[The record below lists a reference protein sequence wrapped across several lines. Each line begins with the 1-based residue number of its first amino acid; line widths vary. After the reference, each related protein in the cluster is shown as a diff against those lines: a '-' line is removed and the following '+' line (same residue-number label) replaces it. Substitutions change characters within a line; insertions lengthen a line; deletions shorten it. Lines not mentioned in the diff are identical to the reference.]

1 MRSWCGSGRR
11 TRRRRCRPRIRSS
24 PACRALRPWSERQ
37 PDRALIQSDILHAAQ
52 RDNGTPNLC
61 AAWGTMRYRLRVA
74 MSQASGPAAVGP
86 MTPPRRVG
94 VPPLNLGGQAVA
106 DRLDRHFAAMVDAP
120 AAHNDDNATEALE
133 TMIAVLPRTGNAR

>member
-1 MRSWCGSGRR
+1 M
-11 TRRRRCRPRIRSS
+11 
-24 PACRALRPWSERQ
+24 
-37 PDRALIQSDILHAAQ
+37 
-52 RDNGTPNLC
+52 
-61 AAWGTMRYRLRVA
+61 A

-120 AAHNDDNATEALE
+120 AARDDDNASEALE
-133 TMIAVLPRTGNAR
+133 TMIAVLPRTGNARAKQSERGLWLRAPFRRLRRIIGF

>member
-1 MRSWCGSGRR
+1 MAGRSRR
-11 TRRRRCRPRIRSS
+11 APTRS
-24 PACRALRPWSERQ
+24 ARPWSEPRSVRWI
-37 PDRALIQSDILHAAQ
+37 DRVLIQCDILHAAP

-61 AAWGTMRYRLRVA
+61 AAWGTMRYGLRVA

-120 AAHNDDNATEALE
+120 PAARDDGNATEALE
-133 TMIAVLPRTGNAR
+133 TMIAVLPRTGNARAKRSERGL